1 MYYTL
6 GRIESILLPIQNSE
20 EPEILRKEREPL
32 ELALERLLTEISQLR
47 EEAAHVQDSINAINL
62 LVGDEVPY
70 RPFKLTLK
78 KGIRNLPVISMVR
91 TILRDTARPM
101 DVAGIM
107 EVLRECELENIKDAT
122 VRTALVRLAEQPDVI
137 RIERGVYQLITTQEE
152 ED

>member
-1 MYYTL
+1 M
-6 GRIESILLPIQNSE
+6 
-20 EPEILRKEREPL
+20 
-32 ELALERLLTEISQLR
+32 ELQ
-47 EEAAHVQDSINAINL
+47 INAINL

>member
-1 MYYTL
+1 MDL
-6 GRIESILLPIQNSE
+6 VAK
-20 EPEILRKEREPL
+20 EILRKEREPL
-32 ELALERLLTEISQLR
+32 ELKLERLLTEMSQLR
-47 EEAAHVQDSINAINL
+47 EEIAHLQDSIDAINL
-62 LVGDEVPY
+62 LVGDELPY

-107 EVLRECELENIKDAT
+107 EVLRECELDNIKDAT